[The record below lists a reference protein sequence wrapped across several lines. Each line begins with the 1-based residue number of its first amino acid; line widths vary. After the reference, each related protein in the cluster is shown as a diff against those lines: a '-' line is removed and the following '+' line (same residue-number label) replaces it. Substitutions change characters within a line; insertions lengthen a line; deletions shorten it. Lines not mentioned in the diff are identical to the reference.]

1 VIGPADTASS
11 RFLSADSL
19 ATNVRDEAASCFRA
33 ATRLAPL
40 VPTILLELTFFDQR
54 ERRPVLGNVA
64 SAKELSQISAIRP
77 HDFFCDHRCR
87 GLTHG
92 QCYKTWPAGSRR
104 RRPRRLRV
112 PHSTTGAHPNSTRCW
127 SPTGLRTRRP
137 TYWRKT
143 SAFLPRHSTRFRFT
157 ICEFSRERN
166 PDLLHMT
173 RRRSGREA
181 CRRILSYS
189 RSVA

>member
-1 VIGPADTASS
+1 MIGPADTASS

-104 RRPRRLRV
+104 RRPRRSV
-112 PHSTTGAHPNSTRCW
+112 GA
-127 SPTGLRTRRP
+127 
-137 TYWRKT
+137 
-143 SAFLPRHSTRFRFT
+143 
-157 ICEFSRERN
+157 
-166 PDLLHMT
+166 
-173 RRRSGREA
+173 
-181 CRRILSYS
+181 
-189 RSVA
+189 SVASSSFDDGRASEFNTLLVTDWFAHTPSNILAKNFGVPATAFNSIPLHDL